1 MKTIKQLAVI
11 GTGVMGMGITQLIIQ
26 AGFPVVWVARS
37 QTSMDRAMKNLK
49 GSYKKLVETEK
60 MTKQQMDATLKRIK
74 EAVAFEEVKK
84 VDLVIEAV
92 PENLELKQEIFAK
105 LDKGCL
111 PTAILATNTSSIPIS
126 LIASAT
132 KRPDRVIGTHFF
144 NPVLV
149 MKGVELVRGR
159 LTSQETIET
168 CLAFI
173 KKLDKRP
180 IVALD
185 YAGFITT
192 RLIVP
197 YLNEAA
203 HAVAQGNDPKDV
215 DEAMLYCMN
224 MPMGPCALM
233 DHIGIDVVVQASDML
248 TSEFDNRFKAPP
260 LLRQMVRAGQLGK
273 KTSQGF
279 FKYSEE

>member
-1 MKTIKQLAVI
+1 MRPVKQLAVI
-11 GTGVMGMGITQLIIQ
+11 GTGVMGSGITQLVIQ
-26 AGFPVVWVARS
+26 AGFSVVWVGRS
-37 QTSMDRAMKNLK
+37 QTSMDRAMKNLRAT
-49 GSYKKLVETEK
+49 YKKSVEAEK
-60 MTKQQMDATLKRIK
+60 MTKQQMDALLKRIH

-92 PENLELKQEIFAK
+92 PENLLLKQEIFSK
-105 LDKGCL
+105 LDKICIPG
-111 PTAILATNTSSIPIS
+111 TILATNTSSIPIS
-126 LIASAT
+126 LIASVT

-144 NPVLV
+144 NPVLI
-149 MKGVELVRGR
+149 MKGVELVKGR
-159 LTSQETIET
+159 LTSQETIDT

-233 DHIGIDVVVQASDML
+233 DQIGIDVVVRAAETL
-248 TSEFDNRFKAPP
+248 TSEFDDRFKPPP

-273 KTSQGF
+273 KSGQGF
-279 FKYSEE
+279 FRYSEE

>member
-1 MKTIKQLAVI
+1 MKPIKQLAVI
-11 GTGVMGMGITQLIIQ
+11 GTGVMGTGITQLVTQ
-26 AGFPVVWVARS
+26 AGFSVVWVARS

-49 GSYKKLVETEK
+49 LTYKRQVESER
-60 MTKQQMDATLKRIK
+60 MTKQQMDALVKRIK

-105 LDKGCL
+105 LDRVCV
-111 PTAILATNTSSIPIS
+111 PTTIFATNTSSIPVS
-126 LIASAT
+126 LIASVT

-144 NPVLV
+144 NPVPIIR
-149 MKGVELVRGR
+149 GVELVRGR
-159 LTSQETIET
+159 LTSQETVDT
-168 CLAFI
+168 CLAFV

-192 RLIVP
+192 RLIIP

-233 DHIGIDVVVQASDML
+233 DHIGIDVVVQAAETL
-248 TSEFDNRFKAPP
+248 ASEFDDRFKPP
-260 LLRQMVRAGQLGK
+260 PILKQMVRAGQLGK
-273 KTSQGF
+273 KNGGGF
-279 FKYSEE
+279 FRYTD